1 MVVERYIIE
10 LYKLCKKNKKYSN
23 ISDNADTS
31 NIKDDNNH
39 LDLKSKVFNALINN
53 VELISP

>member
-1 MVVERYIIE
+1 MVVEHYVIK
-10 LYKLCKKNKKYSN
+10 LYVLCKKNNKYFN

-31 NIKDDNNH
+31 NIKDDNTH
-39 LDLKSKVFNALINN
+39 LDLKSKVFNALIYN